1 MGEDMPFI
9 CASFTKAEKKKFTKL
24 ARSRNTSLSEL
35 ILALLRRETDRA
47 GKSPPRSLHAAAGR

>member
-1 MGEDMPFI
+1 MPFI